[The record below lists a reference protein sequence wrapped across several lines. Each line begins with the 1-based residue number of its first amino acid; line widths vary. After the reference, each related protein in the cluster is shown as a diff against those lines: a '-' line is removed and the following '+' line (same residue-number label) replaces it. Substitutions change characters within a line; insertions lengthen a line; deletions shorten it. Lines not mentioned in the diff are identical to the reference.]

1 MQFLKKHYEKILLG
15 VVLTGLIG
23 VLVFMLFYIAAD
35 KQAMEEHVNDIIN
48 LSVKPLPDLDL
59 TTNSAAM
66 TRLQSPFL
74 LDMETGNKVFN
85 SFTWQ
90 KTPDGRL
97 VKKDTSTGP
106 QVAVVTNIA
115 PLYLVLTLDSASTNE
130 AGARYVI
137 GVEKQA
143 DKNPSKRRKQQRFV
157 SKGDKNDTFTL
168 VDVIGA
174 PENPDAVIIKL
185 ADVGDVVGDTVT
197 VTRDKA
203 FRRVTGYMA
212 DFRYDP
218 EKKVFHGCRVDTKVS
233 FNGTDYVVF
242 AVNQNELILTDQSNQ
257 KNTALPFAP

>member
-15 VVLTGLIG
+15 VVLAGLIG

-35 KQAMEEHVNDIIN
+35 KQAMEETIN
-48 LSVKPLPDLDL
+48 TVINSPVKALPDLDL
-59 TTNSAAM
+59 ATNGAAM
-66 TRLQSPFL
+66 TRLQSPFV
-74 LDMETGNKVFN
+74 LDFETGNKVFN
-85 SFTWQ
+85 SFIWQ
-90 KTPDGRL
+90 KTPDGRM

-106 QVAVVTNIA
+106 QVAVVTNIV

-143 DKNPSKRRKQQRFV
+143 DKNPAKRRKQQRFV

-174 PENPDAVIIKL
+174 PENPDSVLIKL
-185 ADVGDVVGDTVT
+185 ADSGETVP
-197 VTRDKA
+197 VTRDKP
-203 FRRVTGYMA
+203 FRRVDGYLA

-218 EKKVFHGCRVDTKVS
+218 EKKVFHACRAGTKVP
-233 FNGTDYVVF
+233 FNSTDYVVF
-242 AVNQNELILTDQSNQ
+242 EVNQNELILTDPSNQ
-257 KNTALPFAP
+257 KKTSLPFAPLP